1 MRLKWLVS
9 FAPALVLCWS
19 VLCWSAAAWSFHSE
33 PFTPEHRLS
42 GIGVDRASMTAAI
55 LEARTQR
62 MIESETFTILREPE
76 SLAGA
81 ERICGPK
88 LQKLFTSAAAQSG
101 FPSAT
106 LAAISYLESFGNPK
120 AESPAGPK
128 GIMQFSEATA
138 RSAGLRIIRAT
149 KYQRVITTQQVRNRR
164 GKLVTRKVRTK
175 VPYTVTVRDERLLP
189 ERAIPAAAR
198 YLARLTNKF
207 GRQDWAVFAYH
218 CGEGCVE
225 ELQPMAEKLAKYGD
239 TVSVASMFFAA
250 SPADH
255 RELYEALQFHMQ
267 RDYSPTYWF
276 RVMRAQQLLQMYE
289 KDPAE
294 FKQIYAD
301 YRNDANPSRRADHRL
316 VVWLKAEDLAYRTG
330 DDLRR
335 AQGKEL
341 VQVLEDPDY
350 FGFSFQPGASIPG
363 DQAGREL
370 YHQAT
375 PATAGTLV
383 YISYET
389 RRLFEAAKPKDEKFI
404 PLDVT
409 ELVNSVDQEK
419 RREPGS
425 ELPAHCT
432 GQVFDIATENLPP
445 TELECLNFILNEIGW
460 DGYLSFVLE
469 NGETLHIGCSPSSR
483 EFFTEVYLEAVA
495 AAKT

>member
-1 MRLKWLVS
+1 MRTKWLVTS
-9 FAPALVLCWS
+9 ALVL
-19 VLCWSAAAWSFHSE
+19 LGWSATAGSSRSDIFA
-33 PFTPEHRLS
+33 PEHRLS
-42 GIGVDRASMTAAI
+42 GIGVDRAEITAAT
-55 LEARTQR
+55 LETRTQR

-88 LQKLFTSAAAQSG
+88 LQKLFAAAGAQSG
-101 FPSAT
+101 FPAST

-138 RSAGLRIIRAT
+138 RAAGLRIIRAT
-149 KYQRVITTQQVRNRR
+149 KYQRVIATQQVRTRR
-164 GKLVTRKVRTK
+164 GKLVTRKVKTR
-175 VPYTVTVRDERLLP
+175 VAYTVTVRDERFLP
-189 ERAIPAAAR
+189 ERAIPAAAN

-239 TVSVASMFFAA
+239 AVSVASMFFAA
-250 SPADH
+250 SPANH
-255 RELYEALQFHMQ
+255 KELYDALQFHMQ

-276 RVMRAQQLLQMYE
+276 RVMRAEQLLRMYQS
-289 KDPAE
+289 DPAE
-294 FKQIYAD
+294 FKQLYVD

-316 VVWLKAEDLAYRTG
+316 VVWLKAEDLAYRTDG
-330 DDLRR
+330 DLRR
-335 AQGKEL
+335 AQGKDL

-350 FGFSFQPGASIPG
+350 FGFSFQPGAAIPS
-363 DQAGREL
+363 DQALRDL

-375 PATAGTLV
+375 PSTAGTLV
-383 YISYET
+383 YIAYET
-389 RRLFEAAKPKDEKFI
+389 RRLFEAAKGKDEKFI
-404 PLDVT
+404 PLEVT
-409 ELVNSVDQEK
+409 ELVNSVEQEK

-432 GQVFDIATENLPP
+432 GQVFDISTANLPP
-445 TELECLNFILNEIGW
+445 TERKCLEFILNEIGW

-469 NGETLHIGCSPSSR
+469 NGDTMHIGCSPSSR
-483 EFFTEVYLEAVA
+483 EFFTEVYQEAVA
-495 AAKT
+495 ASKT